1 MDISKYI
8 TNKDIQLSNEDI
20 NLEKLEKDIRKGYVS
35 SEEVDNARKEALKE
49 STSKYTELEEKYNT
63 LDKSYNDLQAKHV
76 EQTNTIGGLKL
87 QVEMVNQGFGK
98 DKFEEISK
106 LRTTLFADEKDDGK
120 AISMIKEKF
129 GATYFPQTENKTDVP
144 SDTQFNNQPQEKPE
158 IKITRKTSVRDLFKK

>member
-20 NLEKLEKDIRKGYVS
+20 NFEKLEKDIRKGYVL
-35 SEEVDNARKEALKE
+35 SEEVESARNEALKE
-49 STSKYTELEEKYNT
+49 ATSKYAELEEKYNS

-98 DKFEEISK
+98 DKFDEISK
-106 LRTTLFADEKDDGK
+106 LRSTLYAEEKDTEK
-120 AISMIKEKF
+120 ALSKIAEDF
-129 GATYFPQTENKTDVP
+129 GGTYFPKTEKTEIP
-144 SDTQFNNQPQEKPE
+144 KEPIIASSNGKTEE
-158 IKITRKTSVRDLFKK
+158 IKVNRKTSIKDILIKK